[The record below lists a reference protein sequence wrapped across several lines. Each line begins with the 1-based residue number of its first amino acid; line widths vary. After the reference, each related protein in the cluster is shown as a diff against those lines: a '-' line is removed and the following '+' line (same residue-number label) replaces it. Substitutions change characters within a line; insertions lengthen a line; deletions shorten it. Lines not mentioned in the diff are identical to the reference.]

1 MLTATGV
8 KGTRGALSQCL
19 RSNFKCKN
27 VALKSTSTVTLDQRS
42 QSGKHDED
50 TAKQSTFSH
59 TISFA
64 SPESDFVNSHL
75 LLKPDLDCDNKE
87 EHGLNWSDSLSF
99 SSPESD
105 FSSTPIMKRE
115 HQVEKTA
122 TMEAKEAF
130 LNNYE
135 NNHHERNKIAYSLSY
150 ATSESDFCN
159 PEFTSMLSERQKKQL
174 NNTSLLPDL
183 TEHEYSGKDSISLEY
198 EELRAHANL
207 LSHEDPLPSSM
218 EEATIDD
225 DDRAIV
231 ITEAQ
236 VPFHITSVNSS
247 WEHLCGFTKDECRGK
262 TLNCIQG
269 EETNQAAVTALMSQ
283 LLRGEEAG
291 TVLVNYRKDGSK
303 FLNRLR
309 VGPLRDDQNAITH
322 FVGVLKE
329 VKEMEDQFHQ
339 SSEILA

>member
-1 MLTATGV
+1 MLAAKGV
-8 KGTRGALSQCL
+8 KGTRVTLNQCL
-19 RSNFKCKN
+19 RSSFVTKN
-27 VALKSTSTVTLDQRS
+27 VALKSTSTVTINQRS
-42 QSGKHDED
+42 SSNEHGKD
-50 TAKQSTFSH
+50 TAKQPTFSR
-59 TISFA
+59 TISFT

-75 LLKPDLDCDNKE
+75 LMKSDLDCDHKTE
-87 EHGLNWSDSLSF
+87 SSLNWSDSLSF
-99 SSPESD
+99 GSPESD
-105 FSSTPIMKRE
+105 FSTYPIMKQE
-115 HQVEKTA
+115 HEINESVA
-122 TMEAKEAF
+122 METKEALF
-130 LNNYE
+130 QNLE
-135 NNHHERNKIAYSLSY
+135 NNHRERNKLAYSLSY
-150 ATSESDFCN
+150 ASSESDFSN

-174 NNTSLLPDL
+174 NSTSLISDL
-183 TEHEYSGKDSISLEY
+183 QERDVCKEESNTLEY

-207 LSHEDPLPSSM
+207 LSHEEPLPLRM
-218 EEATIDD
+218 EEATQDD

-247 WEHLCGFTKDECRGK
+247 WEHLCGFTKDECLGE
-262 TLNCIQG
+262 TLSCIQG
-269 EETNQAAVTALMSQ
+269 EQTNQAAVTAFMSQ

-309 VGPLRDDQNAITH
+309 VGPLRDDNNVVTH

-329 VKEMEDQFHQ
+329 VNEMEYQFNE